1 VKDVFYTTRQG
12 RIHCRILGEGRPL
25 FLMHSNGRSAHEF
38 DALANVLAPRFK
50 VVSWD
55 MPGQG
60 DSDRLS
66 GHCPIRTYSDL
77 AIDLALEIFRGKR
90 PIMAGASIGA
100 VLALAAGADHP
111 ERVAGIVP
119 IELPLGRDQR
129 WWRDHWNMVEA
140 MFSCPDEPLEKL
152 QPRFRQLTPE
162 LAARLRIDRHKAGTW
177 AVMDVLW
184 AGREDADA
192 TQARVRSLRVRS
204 LFVNGDKGVAPGAA
218 GVLPTLN
225 DTARLTV
232 IKDSGHFPHTDDPH
246 AVAAAI
252 SEVFGSDG
260 NEL

>member
-1 VKDVFYTTRQG
+1 VKDVFYSTQHG
-12 RIHCRILGEGRPL
+12 RIHCRTLGAGIPL

-38 DALANVLAPRFK
+38 DALARSLAPAFE

-60 DSDRLS
+60 DSDRLP
-66 GHCPIRTYSDL
+66 GHFPVHSYSEL
-77 AIDLALEIFRGKR
+77 AIDLATDIFGGER

-111 ERVAGIVP
+111 DRVAGVVP
-119 IELPLGRDQR
+119 IELPLGRDEQ
-129 WWRDHWNMVEA
+129 WWRDHWMMVET
-140 MFSCPDEPLEKL
+140 MFACPDEPPEKL
-152 QPRFRQLTPE
+152 HARFRQVTPE

-192 TQARVRSLRVRS
+192 TPERIKNLRVRS
-204 LFVNGDKGVAPGAA
+204 LFVNGEKGVATDAA
-218 GVLPTLN
+218 KVLSTLN

-232 IKDSGHFPHTDDPH
+232 IKNSGHFPHTDDPV

-252 SEVFGSDG
+252 SEVFA
-260 NEL
+260 

>member
-1 VKDVFYTTRQG
+1 VKDAFYTTRLG

-38 DALANVLAPRFK
+38 DALASLLAHRFK

-66 GHCPIRTYSDL
+66 RHCAIRGYSDL
-77 AIDLALEIFRGKR
+77 AVDLAIEIFGGER

-111 ERVAGIVP
+111 DRVAGIVP
-119 IELPLGRDQR
+119 IELPLGRDQC
-129 WWRDHWNMVEA
+129 WWQDHWTMVEA
-140 MFSCPDEPLEKL
+140 MFSCPDEPPEKIRA
-152 QPRFRQLTPE
+152 RFRHVTPE
-162 LAARLRIDRHKAGTW
+162 LATRLRIDRHKAGTW
-177 AVMDVLW
+177 AVTDVLW
-184 AGREDADA
+184 AGRDDADA
-192 TQARVRSLRVRS
+192 TPLRVRTLRVRS
-204 LFVNGDKGVAPGAA
+204 LFVNGDKGVATDAA
-218 GVLPTLN
+218 TLLPALN
-225 DTARLTV
+225 DTVKLAV

-252 SEVFGSDG
+252 SEVFDG
-260 NEL
+260 EGVEL